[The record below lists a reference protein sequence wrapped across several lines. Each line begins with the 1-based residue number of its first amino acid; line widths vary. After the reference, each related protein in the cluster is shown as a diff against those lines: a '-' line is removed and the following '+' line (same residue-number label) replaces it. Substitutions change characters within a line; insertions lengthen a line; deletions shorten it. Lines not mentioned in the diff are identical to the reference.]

1 MATGNQKSPLL
12 GKRKYM
18 SFTYFA
24 LAANVIKTDDTI
36 ADLLNEKSLDVTAL
50 KQDAP
55 NAPVRTHV
63 DEDEAMDQRDGEIDA
78 IEAFIAAHGVTK
90 PTEEDYKP
98 KSQAW
103 RSKKSAALYAKGAPR
118 AERRGR
124 PRKVFTKDLAFVR
137 VLQADKGLI
146 DHNGEDVFK
155 RPGRGRAKKGEV
167 RESFTIHH
175 THVAQACEG
184 THTRAQLEAMAKCAS

>member
-1 MATGNQKSPLL
+1 
-12 GKRKYM
+12 M

-63 DEDEAMDQRDGEIDA
+63 DEDEA

>member
-1 MATGNQKSPLL
+1 MN
-12 GKRKYM
+12 YM
-18 SFTYFA
+18 SFAVATH
-24 LAANVIKTDDTI
+24 VISPETTISDMLTD
-36 ADLLNEKSLDVTAL
+36 AKVLDVTTL
-50 KQDAP
+50 KQDSP
-55 NAPVRTHV
+55 GAPVRTHV
-63 DEDEAMDQRDGEIDA
+63 DEDEANDERINEIDA
-78 IEAFIAAHGVTK
+78 IEAFIAKHGVTK

-103 RSKKSAALYAKGAPR
+103 RSKKSADLAAKNPNR
-118 AERRGR
+118 VERRGR

-155 RPGRGRAKKGEV
+155 RPGRGRAKHGEV
-167 RESFTIHH
+167 RETFTIHH
-175 THVAQACEG
+175 SQVAQACEG